1 MNTEDNWGMP
11 VTLLGNRDVLY
22 VGLFYSRTAGDV
34 FVVRA
39 KKLRTPSRV
48 SGVPLYADDVEAR
61 LFTVCGYNFWNG
73 RANDCVVDED
83 ILVDDTG
90 YYTLVVSDEANRPNN
105 ARLDEGV
112 RWLDWGPFL
121 DGQLTYRN
129 LLSSDPLLVR
139 MRRVI
144 DDEIDDPTVQPFIPR
159 AAHCSRTDFEAGG
172 WEACFKAEASIQR

>member
-1 MNTEDNWGMP
+1 MQTTSKRGSSPSVDTISGTG
-11 VTLLGNRDVLY
+11 V
-22 VGLFYSRTAGDV
+22 RTIAWST
-34 FVVRA
+34 
-39 KKLRTPSRV
+39 RTSP
-48 SGVPLYADDVEAR
+48 
-61 LFTVCGYNFWNG
+61 
-73 RANDCVVDED
+73 
-83 ILVDDTG
+83 VDDTG

-172 WEACFKAEASIQR
+172 WEACFKAQASIQR